1 MNSIDIDVGGTFTDL
16 VLHFRE
22 KVLVKKVPTTP
33 YDLSV
38 CFSKVIEEGAVALGM
53 KMDEL
58 LPAIDMIRYS
68 TTIAMNRLI
77 EKRGPRLGLI
87 TTEGHEDVV
96 LMGRGAQWIDGTR
109 VAERRNL
116 AVQNKP
122 EPLIPRHMIVGVKER
137 IDSRGRVIRPLNE
150 NDVREKVRA
159 LVARGARGFVVSL
172 LWGFLNPVHEHRVK
186 EIIRDEYKEFHIGYL
201 PVVLAGQVVGKLGE
215 YERTMAAILDAYLHR
230 SMQIELSAM
239 WDKLRER
246 GYRKPL
252 LMIQS
257 SGGITE
263 VFRTTASRTF
273 NSGPV
278 SGLMGAHH
286 VARSLGYHNVV
297 MTDMGGTSF
306 DVGLVVKDSVRSYDF
321 RPIIDRWMVGI
332 TMIKTLSVGAGGGS
346 IASINR
352 LLHNQLQV
360 GPRSAG
366 SLPGPA
372 CFNLGGTDPT
382 VTDADVVLGYI
393 NPEFYFGGRMKLV
406 KNRAMQAIR
415 DKVAK
420 PLGIS
425 VEEGAQVIRKIV
437 NGNMASAIMKEVHL
451 RGYSPEEF
459 ILFVAGG
466 AGPTHVEGFKGDIP
480 KAVTFPFSP
489 VFCAFGSSTMDIMH
503 VYEVSRKLTLLEPG
517 SQRLAN
523 EYDVFNRTVESLI
536 AQAKRDLTGDGLDSR
551 KASFVLE
558 LDMLYGGQFHVKR
571 ALSPRLAL
579 HTPEDVLA
587 ICEAFEKEFSEAFSP
602 FVVNPQGG
610 VFIESFILKAIVPTE
625 KVHLPEIPL
634 EGHDPK
640 AARKSERP
648 VFWPEANDFQP
659 THIFTYEALR
669 PGNVV
674 EGPAILE
681 GEYTTIVVPASM
693 NFTVDQHGL
702 GIMEEPAGSKE
713 KHAYSNHRR
722 EARMAQA
729 GARNPA

>member
-16 VLHFRE
+16 VLNFDG
-22 KVLVKKVPTTP
+22 KALIKKTPTTP

-38 CFSKVIEEGAVALGM
+38 CFSRVIEEGASALGM
-53 KMDEL
+53 KIDQL

-77 EKRGPRLGLI
+77 EKKGPRLGLI

-96 LMGRGAQWIDGTR
+96 LIGRGAQWIDGTR
-109 VAERRNL
+109 VQERRNL
-116 AVQNKP
+116 AIQKKP
-122 EPLIPRHMIVGVKER
+122 EPLIPRDMIVGVKER
-137 IDSRGRVIRPLNE
+137 VDSRGKIIRPLDE
-150 NDVREKVRA
+150 NDVREKVRY
-159 LVARGARGFVVSL
+159 LVSRGARGFVVSL
-172 LWGFLNPVHEHRVK
+172 LWGFLNSAHERRVK

-215 YERTMAAILDAYLHR
+215 YERTLAAILDAYLQR

-246 GYRKPL
+246 GYKKPL

-257 SGGITE
+257 SGGIAE
-263 VFRTTASRTF
+263 VFRTTACRTF

-286 VARSLGYHNVV
+286 VAKSLGYQNVV

-346 IASINR
+346 IASINP
-352 LLHNQLQV
+352 LLQNQLQV

-366 SLPGPA
+366 SMPGPA
-372 CFNLGGTDPT
+372 CFSLGGTEPT

-393 NPEFYFGGRMKLV
+393 NPGYYSGGRMKLD
-406 KNRAMQAIR
+406 KNRAIAAVR
-415 DKVAK
+415 DKLAK
-420 PLGIS
+420 PFGIS
-425 VEEGAQVIRKIV
+425 VEEAAMLIRKIV

-451 RGYSPEEF
+451 RGYSPEDF
-459 ILFVAGG
+459 ILFVGGG
-466 AGPTHVEGFKGDIP
+466 AGATHAEGYKADIK

-503 VYEVSRKLTLLEPG
+503 VYEVSKKLTLMSPG
-517 SQRLAN
+517 TQELTQEFA
-523 EYDVFNRTVESLI
+523 VFNRTVEELLEQARKDLI
-536 AQAKRDLTGDGLDSR
+536 ADGLNPNT
-551 KASFVLE
+551 ASFVLE

-579 HTPEDVLA
+579 HSTEDVAA
-587 ICEAFEKEFSEAFSP
+587 ICEAFKKEFSEAFSP
-602 FVVNPQGG
+602 FVVNPEGG
-610 VFIESFILKAIVPTE
+610 VFVDSFILKAIVP
-625 KVHLPEIPL
+625 VQQIDLPKMPL
-634 EGHDPK
+634 EGHDPSN
-640 AARKSERP
+640 ARKGERP
-648 VFWPEANDFQP
+648 AYWADTKDFRP
-659 THIFTYEALR
+659 TPVYAYEMLK
-669 PGNVV
+669 PGNRL

-681 GEYTTIVVPASM
+681 GEYTTVVVPPAMKFSI
-693 NFTVDQHGL
+693 DERGL
-702 GIMEEPAGSKE
+702 GILES
-713 KHAYSNHRR
+713 
-722 EARMAQA
+722 
-729 GARNPA
+729 

>member
-16 VLHFRE
+16 VLNFDG
-22 KVLVKKVPTTP
+22 KALIKKTPTTP

-38 CFSKVIEEGAVALGM
+38 CFSRVIEDGAGALGL
-53 KMDEL
+53 KINEL
-58 LPAIDMIRYS
+58 LPSIDMIRYS

-77 EKRGPRLGLI
+77 EKKGPRLGLI

-96 LMGRGAQWIDGTR
+96 LIGRGAQWIDGTR
-109 VAERRNL
+109 VQERRNL
-116 AVQNKP
+116 ASQKKP
-122 EPLIPRHMIVGVKER
+122 EPLIPRDMIVGVKER
-137 IDSRGRVIRPLNE
+137 VDSRGKIIRPLDE
-150 NDVREKVRA
+150 NDVREKVRY
-159 LVARGARGFVVSL
+159 LVSRGARGFVVSL
-172 LWGFLNPVHEHRVK
+172 LWGFLNSAHERRVK

-215 YERTMAAILDAYLHR
+215 YERTLAAILDAYLQR

-246 GYRKPL
+246 GYKKPL

-257 SGGITE
+257 SGGIAE
-263 VFRTTASRTF
+263 VFRTTACRTF

-286 VARSLGYHNVV
+286 VAKSLGYQNVV

-346 IASINR
+346 IASINPH
-352 LLHNQLQV
+352 LQNQLQV

-366 SLPGPA
+366 SMPGPA
-372 CFNLGGTDPT
+372 CFSLGGTEPT

-393 NPEFYFGGRMKLV
+393 NPAYYSGGRMKLD
-406 KNRAMQAIR
+406 KNRAIAAVR
-415 DKVAK
+415 DKIAK
-420 PLGIS
+420 PFGIS
-425 VEEGAQVIRKIV
+425 VEEAAMLIRKIV

-451 RGYSPEEF
+451 RGYSPEDF
-459 ILFVAGG
+459 ILFVGGG
-466 AGPTHVEGFKGDIP
+466 AGATHAEGYKADIK

-503 VYEVSRKLTLLEPG
+503 VYEVSKKLTLMSPG
-517 SQRLAN
+517 TQVLTQ
-523 EYDVFNRTVESLI
+523 EFVVFNRTVEELLE
-536 AQAKRDLTGDGLDSR
+536 QARKDLVADGLNPGT
-551 KASFVLE
+551 ASFVLE

-579 HTPEDVLA
+579 HSTEDVAA
-587 ICEAFEKEFSEAFSP
+587 ICEAFKKEFSEAFSP
-602 FVVNPQGG
+602 FVVNPEGG
-610 VFIESFILKAIVPTE
+610 VFVDSFILKAIVP
-625 KVHLPEIPL
+625 VQQIDLPTLPL
-634 EGHDPK
+634 EAHDPSS
-640 AARKSERP
+640 ARKDERP
-648 VFWPEANDFQP
+648 AYWADAKDFRP
-659 THIFTYEALR
+659 TPIYAYEMLM
-669 PGNVV
+669 PGNRL

-681 GEYTTIVVPASM
+681 GEYTTVVVPPGMRFSI
-693 NFTVDQHGL
+693 DERGL
-702 GIMEEPAGSKE
+702 GILES
-713 KHAYSNHRR
+713 
-722 EARMAQA
+722 
-729 GARNPA
+729 

>member
-16 VLHFRE
+16 VLNFDG
-22 KVLVKKVPTTP
+22 KALIKKTPTTP

-38 CFSKVIEEGAVALGM
+38 CFSRVIEDGAGALGL
-53 KMDEL
+53 KIDEL

-77 EKRGPRLGLI
+77 EKKGPRLGLI
-87 TTEGHEDVV
+87 MTEGHEDVV
-96 LMGRGAQWIDGTR
+96 LIGRGAQWIDGTR
-109 VAERRNL
+109 VQERRNL
-116 AVQNKP
+116 AIQQKP
-122 EPLIPRHMIVGVKER
+122 EPLIPRDMIVGVKER
-137 IDSRGRVIRPLNE
+137 VDSRGKIIRPLDE
-150 NDVREKVRA
+150 NDVREKIRY
-159 LVARGARGFVVSL
+159 LVSRGARGFVVSL
-172 LWGFLNPVHEHRVK
+172 LWGFLNSAHERRVK

-215 YERTMAAILDAYLHR
+215 YERTLAAILDAYLQR

-246 GYRKPL
+246 GYKKPL

-257 SGGITE
+257 SGGIAE
-263 VFRTTASRTF
+263 VFRTTACRTF

-286 VARSLGYHNVV
+286 VAKSLGYQNVV

-346 IASINR
+346 IASINP
-352 LLHNQLQV
+352 LLQNQLQV

-366 SLPGPA
+366 SMPGPA
-372 CFNLGGTDPT
+372 CFSLGGTEPT

-393 NPEFYFGGRMKLV
+393 NPAYYSGGRMKLD
-406 KNRAMQAIR
+406 KNRAIAAVR
-415 DKVAK
+415 DKIAK
-420 PLGIS
+420 PFGIS
-425 VEEGAQVIRKIV
+425 VEEAAMLIRKIV

-451 RGYSPEEF
+451 RGYSPEDF
-459 ILFVAGG
+459 ILFVGGG
-466 AGPTHVEGFKGDIP
+466 AGATHAEGYKADIK

-503 VYEVSRKLTLLEPG
+503 VYEVSKKLTLMSPG
-517 SQRLAN
+517 TQELTQEFA
-523 EYDVFNRTVESLI
+523 VFNRTVEELLE
-536 AQAKRDLTGDGLDSR
+536 QARKDLVADGLNPST
-551 KASFVLE
+551 ASFVLE

-579 HTPEDVLA
+579 HSTEDVAA
-587 ICEAFEKEFSEAFSP
+587 ICEAFKKEFSEAFSP
-602 FVVNPQGG
+602 FVVNPEGG
-610 VFIESFILKAIVPTE
+610 VFVDSFILKAIVP
-625 KVHLPEIPL
+625 VQQIDLPKMPL
-634 EGHDPK
+634 EGHDPSG
-640 AARKSERP
+640 ARKGERP
-648 VFWPEANDFQP
+648 AHWADAKDFRP
-659 THIFTYEALR
+659 TPIYAYEMLK
-669 PGNVV
+669 PGNRL

-681 GEYTTIVVPASM
+681 GEYTTVVVPPAM
-693 NFTVDQHGL
+693 NFSIDERGL
-702 GIMEEPAGSKE
+702 GILES
-713 KHAYSNHRR
+713 
-722 EARMAQA
+722 
-729 GARNPA
+729 

>member
-16 VLHFRE
+16 VLNFGG
-22 KVLVKKVPTTP
+22 KALIKKTPTTP

-38 CFSKVIEEGAVALGM
+38 CFSRVIEEGAGALGM
-53 KMDEL
+53 KIDEL

-77 EKRGPRLGLI
+77 EKKGPRLGLI

-96 LMGRGAQWIDGTR
+96 LIGRGAQWIDGTR
-109 VAERRNL
+109 VQERRNL
-116 AVQNKP
+116 AIQKKP
-122 EPLIPRHMIVGVKER
+122 EPLIPRDMIVGVKER
-137 IDSRGRVIRPLNE
+137 VDSRGKIMRPLDE
-150 NDVREKVRA
+150 NDVREKVRY
-159 LVARGARGFVVSL
+159 LVSRGARGFVVSL
-172 LWGFLNPVHEHRVK
+172 LWGFLNSAHERRVK

-215 YERTMAAILDAYLHR
+215 YERTLAAILDAYLQR

-246 GYRKPL
+246 GYKKPL

-257 SGGITE
+257 SGGIAE
-263 VFRTTASRTF
+263 VFRTTACRTF

-286 VARSLGYHNVV
+286 VAKSLGYQNVV

-346 IASINR
+346 IASINP
-352 LLHNQLQV
+352 LLQNQLQV

-366 SLPGPA
+366 SIPGPA
-372 CFNLGGTDPT
+372 CFSLGGTEPT

-393 NPEFYFGGRMKLV
+393 NPAYYSGGRMKLD
-406 KNRAMQAIR
+406 KNRAIATVR
-415 DKVAK
+415 DKIAK
-420 PLGIS
+420 PFGIS
-425 VEEGAQVIRKIV
+425 VEEAAMLIRKIV

-451 RGYSPEEF
+451 RGYSPEDF
-459 ILFVAGG
+459 ILFVGGG
-466 AGPTHVEGFKGDIP
+466 AGATHAEGYKADIK

-503 VYEVSRKLTLLEPG
+503 VYEVSKKLTLMSPG
-517 SQRLAN
+517 TQELTQ
-523 EYDVFNRTVESLI
+523 EFTVFNRTVEELLE
-536 AQAKRDLTGDGLDSR
+536 QARKDLVADGLDPST
-551 KASFVLE
+551 ASFVLE

-579 HTPEDVLA
+579 HSTGDVAA
-587 ICEAFEKEFSEAFSP
+587 ICEAFKKEFSEAFSP
-602 FVVNPQGG
+602 FVVNPEGG
-610 VFIESFILKAIVPTE
+610 VFVDSFILKAIVPVQE
-625 KVHLPEIPL
+625 INLPKLTL
-634 EGHDPK
+634 EGSDPS
-640 AARKSERP
+640 AARKGERP
-648 VFWPEANDFQP
+648 AYWADAKDSRP
-659 THIFTYEALR
+659 TLTYAYESLR
-669 PGNVV
+669 PGNRL

-681 GEYTTIVVPASM
+681 GEYTTVVVPPSM
-693 NFTVDQHGL
+693 RFSIDERGL
-702 GIMEEPAGSKE
+702 GILES
-713 KHAYSNHRR
+713 
-722 EARMAQA
+722 
-729 GARNPA
+729 

>member
-16 VLHFRE
+16 VLNFDG
-22 KVLVKKVPTTP
+22 KALIKKTPTTP

-38 CFSKVIEEGAVALGM
+38 CFSRVIEEGAGALGM
-53 KMDEL
+53 KIDQL

-77 EKRGPRLGLI
+77 EKKGPRLGLI

-96 LMGRGAQWIDGTR
+96 LIGRGAQWIDGTR
-109 VAERRNL
+109 VQERRNL
-116 AVQNKP
+116 AIQKKP
-122 EPLIPRHMIVGVKER
+122 EPLIPRDMIVGVKER
-137 IDSRGRVIRPLNE
+137 VDSRGKIIRPLDE
-150 NDVREKVRA
+150 NDVREKVRY
-159 LVARGARGFVVSL
+159 LVSRGARGFVVSL
-172 LWGFLNPVHEHRVK
+172 LWGFLNSAHERRVK

-215 YERTMAAILDAYLHR
+215 YERTLAAILDAYLQR

-246 GYRKPL
+246 GYKKPL

-257 SGGITE
+257 SGGIAE
-263 VFRTTASRTF
+263 VFRTTACRTF

-286 VARSLGYHNVV
+286 VAKSLGYQNVV

-346 IASINR
+346 IASINP
-352 LLHNQLQV
+352 LLQIQLQV

-366 SLPGPA
+366 SIPGPA
-372 CFNLGGTDPT
+372 CFSLGGTEPT

-393 NPEFYFGGRMKLV
+393 NPAYYSGGRMKLD
-406 KNRAMQAIR
+406 KNRAIATVR
-415 DKVAK
+415 DKIAK
-420 PLGIS
+420 PFGIS
-425 VEEGAQVIRKIV
+425 VEEAAMLIRKIV

-451 RGYSPEEF
+451 RGYSPEDF
-459 ILFVAGG
+459 ILFVGGG
-466 AGPTHVEGFKGDIP
+466 AGATHAEGYKADIK

-503 VYEVSRKLTLLEPG
+503 VYEVSKKLTLMSPG
-517 SQRLAN
+517 TQELTQEFA
-523 EYDVFNRTVESLI
+523 VFNRTVEELLE
-536 AQAKRDLTGDGLDSR
+536 QARKDLVADGLNPST
-551 KASFVLE
+551 ASFVLE

-579 HTPEDVLA
+579 HSTEDVAA
-587 ICEAFEKEFSEAFSP
+587 ICEAFKKEFSEAFSP
-602 FVVNPQGG
+602 FVVNPEGG
-610 VFIESFILKAIVPTE
+610 VFVDSFILKAIVP
-625 KVHLPEIPL
+625 VQQIDLPKMPL
-634 EGHDPK
+634 EGHDPSG
-640 AARKSERP
+640 ARKGERP
-648 VFWPEANDFQP
+648 AYWADAKDFRP
-659 THIFTYEALR
+659 TPVYAYEMLK
-669 PGNVV
+669 PGNRL

-681 GEYTTIVVPASM
+681 GEYTTVVVPPAM
-693 NFTVDQHGL
+693 NFSIDERGL
-702 GIMEEPAGSKE
+702 GILES
-713 KHAYSNHRR
+713 
-722 EARMAQA
+722 
-729 GARNPA
+729 